1 MTINCKGDLIDF
13 SEPKIMGI
21 VNLTPDSFYAPSRCS
36 SSHALLK
43 YIERM
48 LDQGADF
55 IDIGA
60 CSTRPGAQSITI
72 QDELARLSEPLSLIL
87 KIFPQ
92 ARISVDTFHSRVA
105 EFALEKGAQ
114 LINDVSGGNPAIWEI
129 IAKYQVPY
137 ILTHS
142 QGWLQ
147 NEQRNVK
154 YENIILQINR
164 FFSEKIAGL
173 NALGINDIILDPGIG
188 FGKSLQEN
196 FHILRHL
203 PLIGFGEYPLL
214 IGLSRKSM
222 FSKLIDI
229 SPDESLNATSI
240 GHTLAL
246 MQGIQLLRVHDVKE
260 AKECVKIF
268 MTYQRIQ

>member
-21 VNLTPDSFYAPSRCS
+21 VNLTPDSFYAPSRFSGSCD
-36 SSHALLK
+36 LLNHV
-43 YIERM
+43 ERM

-60 CSTRPGAQSITI
+60 CSTRPGAQSVTV
-72 QDELARLSEPLSLIL
+72 QEELGRLSEPLELII
-87 KIFPQ
+87 KTFPQ
-92 ARISVDTFHSRVA
+92 ARVSVDTFHAKVA
-105 EFALEKGAQ
+105 EVALEKGAQ

-129 IAKYQVPY
+129 ITRYQVPY

-164 FFSEKIAGL
+164 FFSEKIADL
-173 NALGINDIILDPGIG
+173 NALGVNDIILDPGIG
-188 FGKSLQEN
+188 FAKSLQEN
-196 FHILRHL
+196 FLILKHL
-203 PLIGFGEYPLL
+203 SLIGFGEYPLL

-222 FSKLIDI
+222 FSKLLDI

-246 MQGIQLLRVHDVKE
+246 IQGVQLLRAHDVKQ

-268 MTYQRIQ
+268 MTCQRIE